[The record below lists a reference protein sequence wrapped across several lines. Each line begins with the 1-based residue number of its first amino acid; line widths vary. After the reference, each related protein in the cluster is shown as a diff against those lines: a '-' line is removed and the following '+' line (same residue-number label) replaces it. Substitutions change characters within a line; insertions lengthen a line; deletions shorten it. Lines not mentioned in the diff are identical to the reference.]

1 MKITKEIEVTI
12 SWWKILGKVALFSYE
27 TFMTG
32 CIMLAIQKGFI
43 TPIWHVV
50 LIANMK
56 VAMYAGTL
64 LMMSVMWHVVPHIP
78 QTETEEQKLKEII
91 MQIISPAFAL
101 LSVYMVCYFY
111 NL

>member
-1 MKITKEIEVTI
+1 MKITFNGMEFLK
-12 SWWKILGKVALFSYE
+12 KVALFSYE

-43 TPIWHVV
+43 TPAWHVTIIPN
-50 LIANMK
+50 LK

-64 LMMSVMWHVVPHIP
+64 LMMSVMWHVVPHLS
-78 QTETEEQKLKEII
+78 QAETEEQKMKELM
-91 MQIISPAFAL
+91 MQIFAPAFAL
-101 LSVYMVCYFY
+101 LSVYAVCYFY